1 MREAVI
7 VAATRTPIGRARKG
21 SLVDARP
28 DDLAAFAIDSALKQ
42 VPELDRSEIVD
53 VMVGCGFPQD
63 KQGMNLGRRVALLAE
78 LPESVPGTTVNRFCA

>member
-1 MREAVI
+1 MPDAVI

-28 DDLAAFAIDSALKQ
+28 DDLVAFAIDAALDA
-42 VPELDRSEIVD
+42 VPELDRAEIAD

-63 KQGMNLGRRVALLAE
+63 KQGMNLAGARRSWRSCRRRSPGRR
-78 LPESVPGTTVNRFCA
+78 